1 MGESGEGKMRYVSV
15 VVSGLVLGAALF
27 SSCTC
32 HEQVSQPPTLH
43 EPPSGFHAAAPKL
56 TPQVRAQ
63 APTVTPAKPLGPQV
77 AAGPSPTPPAEVPAD
92 WPKDVPIY
100 KDAALNR
107 VQNLANNAHN
117 VIFSTSDKV
126 PDITSFY
133 QDTMTRAGWN
143 ITERLQRE
151 NHAFFKFEKGNMVA
165 NVTVA
170 QDVQNPG
177 KQIIAIMY
185 EEQQPLPFDEF

>member
-1 MGESGEGKMRYVSV
+1 MRYVCV
-15 VVSGLVLGAALF
+15 VASSLVLGAAIF

-32 HEQVSQPPTLH
+32 HQQVSQPPAFQ
-43 EPPSGFHAAAPKL
+43 EPPSGFHVAGPKV
-56 TPQVRAQ
+56 TPQMRVQ
-63 APTVTPAKPLGPQV
+63 APTVTPATPPGPQV
-77 AAGPSPTPPAEVPAD
+77 AAGPSPTPPGEVPAD

-117 VIFSTSDKV
+117 VIFSTPDKIPNV
-126 PDITSFY
+126 TSFY
-133 QDTMTRAGWN
+133 QDKMTSAGWK
-143 ITERLQRE
+143 ITEQFQRE

-170 QDVQNPG
+170 QDVHNPG